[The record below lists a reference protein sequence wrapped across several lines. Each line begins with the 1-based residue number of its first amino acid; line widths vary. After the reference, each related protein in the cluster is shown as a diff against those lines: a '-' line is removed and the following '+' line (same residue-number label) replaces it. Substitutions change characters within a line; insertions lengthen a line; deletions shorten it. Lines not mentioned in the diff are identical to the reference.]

1 MTGLP
6 PRRRGPPRLRRLVLA
21 LGALL
26 AMQAP
31 AQVAAQVA
39 GLAGEAELKAEWV
52 RRFVLFT
59 EWPASALPA
68 GTALQLCVQGRDDS
82 MQRALAALDGN
93 TLRGH
98 PLQVRAV
105 LAADEARGCHV
116 LYLADSDPRRLFA
129 PAASAATLT
138 IGEAEGFAQ
147 AGGAIGLVREN
158 ARLRFDV
165 NRAAAGRGGLKLGS
179 ELLKNARVVLDGTGA
194 AR

>member
-6 PRRRGPPRLRRLVLA
+6 PRRRPPPRLRRLVLV
-21 LGALL
+21 LGAVL
-26 AMQAP
+26 AVQAQ
-31 AQVAAQVA
+31 AQVAGVA

-59 EWPASALPA
+59 EWPASALPT

-105 LAADEARGCHV
+105 LAADETRGCHV

-129 PAASAATLT
+129 PPTSAATLT
-138 IGEAEGFAQ
+138 IGEAEGFAL
-147 AGGAIGLVREN
+147 AGGGIGLVREN

-165 NRAAAGRGGLKLGS
+165 NRVAAARGGLKLGS

-194 AR
+194 GR